1 MPISRSNSG
10 TAARNM
16 IVMRKNRALE
26 CIDYEPTRKDIRR
39 ASKKIQATWSP
50 QERAKRNRGPRA
62 AWWIPS
68 TIRLFTLVEVV
79 NEERA
84 DSLPF
89 VGAAGNVAD
98 REPAAG

>member
-1 MPISRSNSG
+1 
-10 TAARNM
+10 M
-16 IVMRKNRALE
+16 IVMRKNQALGSGV
-26 CIDYEPTRKDIRR
+26 YEPTRNDIRR

-79 NEERA
+79 NKEQA

-89 VGAAGNVAD
+89 VGAAGNEAD
-98 REPAAG
+98 R